1 MPTIHID
8 TSQLTNPS
16 FLIPG
21 QTGWI
26 SGATSPPVVLPAGIY
41 HFQQVSGFYADF
53 TFEVKTD
60 GTVSYTDDCA
70 AFLGGR
76 GTSTLVVSGFTVRI
90 DGTALSHGL
99 MVLGI
104 TGGFLEPSSTHDV
117 RLVPASG
124 YGFQPGSG
132 TVAALFFKVDLSGN
146 VVIDPKYMGFA
157 AASGSTLTIAGYKVV
172 IDGTS
177 LSHDLLP
184 IMMDFGGGFL
194 SRLTT
199 HTLTVIP
206 SSGYSFQPGSG
217 IVASLSWGMDTS
229 GNLLVAAQYA
239 GFASVI
245 GNTLTITG
253 YTVTIDGTALSHD
266 LLPISLAGY
275 TDGFLSRSSTR
286 QLTLIPAAGYTFQP
300 GSGIVADM
308 AYTVDTDGS
317 ITFPA
322 TCSGFLSAQAPST
335 LVVRGYPIL
344 VDATAAD
351 SDLLSLVNVAVNVEA
366 HRYVF
371 AVLVPCQGYGLQ
383 TANGIFAHGFNV
395 ERDGSV
401 TFNPSVA
408 GKLVA
413 STVARLEIHGAT
425 PF

>member
-1 MPTIHID
+1 MPIIHID
-8 TSQLTNPS
+8 TSLLTNTN

-26 SGATSPPVVLPAGIY
+26 NGATSPPLNLPAGIY
-41 HFQQVSGFYADF
+41 HFQQVSGFFADF

-60 GTVSYTDDCA
+60 GTVSYTDDYA

-76 GTSTLVVSGFTVRI
+76 GTSILVVSGFPVRI

-99 MVLGI
+99 IVMGI
-104 TGGFLEPSSTHDV
+104 TSSFLDPSSTHDV

-132 TVAALFFKVDLSGN
+132 TVANLSFKVDLSGN
-146 VVIDPKYMGFA
+146 VIIDPKYMGFA
-157 AASGSTLTIAGYKVV
+157 TARDNTLTIAGYKVV
-172 IDGTS
+172 IDGTA

-184 IMMDFGGGFL
+184 IMMAFGEGFL
-194 SRLTT
+194 SRTTT

-217 IVASLSWGMDTS
+217 IVANLSWDVDTS
-229 GNLLVAAQYA
+229 GNILVAAQYA
-239 GFASVI
+239 GFASAT
-245 GNTLTITG
+245 GNRLKITG

-275 TDGFLSRSSTR
+275 TGGFLSRSSTH

-308 AYTVDTDGS
+308 AYTVGADGS

-322 TCSGFLSAQAPST
+322 TCRMFLSAKAPST

-344 VDATAAD
+344 IDATAAD
-351 SDLLSLVNVAVNVEA
+351 SDLLSMVNVAVKVEA
-366 HRYVF
+366 HRYIF
-371 AVLVPCQGYGLQ
+371 AVLVPCHGYGLR

-395 ERDGSV
+395 ERNGRV
-401 TFNPSVA
+401 TFDPSVA